1 MSVKCTEPVKDFLL
15 PPLEYIWNVVELHK
29 GKSYISSNLKV
40 KTGKLLKKETEPIL
54 VLPQPLYS
62 LLFNSRKAILS
73 N

>member
-54 VLPQPLYS
+54 VLNPAS
-62 LLFNSRKAILS
+62 LFVII
-73 N
+73 